1 MTKKHIVVA
10 MTGAS
15 GAALGI
21 QTLRILRTQVIESHL
36 ILSNWARRTIEL
48 ETDLMAED
56 ATALADH
63 VYQADDLSATISSGS
78 FRTDGMIVIPCSMK
92 TLSAIANGFSY
103 SLITRAADVTIKEHR
118 PLILVTRETPLSAI
132 HLQNMLTLAQMGV
145 FIMPPCVAYYNRPE
159 TVEETVAQTAG
170 RAVDLLGIP
179 NESKKAWDGNV
190 R

>member
-21 QTLRILRTQVIESHL
+21 QTLRILRTQGIESHL

-63 VYQADDLSATISSGS
+63 VYQADDLSATIFPYGWDD
-78 FRTDGMIVIPCSMK
+78 R
-92 TLSAIANGFSY
+92 N
-103 SLITRAADVTIKEHR
+103 SLQYENTISH
-118 PLILVTRETPLSAI
+118 
-132 HLQNMLTLAQMGV
+132 
-145 FIMPPCVAYYNRPE
+145 C
-159 TVEETVAQTAG
+159 
-170 RAVDLLGIP
+170 
-179 NESKKAWDGNV
+179 
-190 R
+190 

>member
-21 QTLRILRTQVIESHL
+21 QTLRILRTQGI
-36 ILSNWARRTIEL
+36 
-48 ETDLMAED
+48 
-56 ATALADH
+56 
-63 VYQADDLSATISSGS
+63 
-78 FRTDGMIVIPCSMK
+78 DGMIVIPCSMK